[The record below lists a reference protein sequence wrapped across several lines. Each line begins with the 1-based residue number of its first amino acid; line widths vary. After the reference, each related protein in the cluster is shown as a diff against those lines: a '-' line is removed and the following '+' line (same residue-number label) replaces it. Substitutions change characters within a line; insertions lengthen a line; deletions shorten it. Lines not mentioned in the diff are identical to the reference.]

1 MPHNKNRLTKYSSNV
16 STGSLTG
23 LETDHTTRLPSTMA
37 TSTHNLPDE
46 TSPPSQKTNKKKRPR
61 KTRFSIFGAL
71 GQKGGSRRGG
81 PKKVSR
87 QRRESYP
94 EEEDGYRGGIIQDI
108 FKSTVVEEEEY
119 EQDDCNAIYEELC
132 CFRRA
137 KTVEEKAADTEL
149 FGRLGPPKNGEEEVG
164 EHVLTT
170 AERAE
175 VLNKG
180 TLVLARL
187 LALPFILAALI
198 AVDVY
203 KSYEVPDEEISD
215 NGGNVKGFERSHLPQ
230 SPIFFLPC
238 GIQFAFNV
246 LVVLASASGWSWA
259 YSHRDRRRLQL
270 ASYLVYILAVS
281 ITEFA
286 VFWPGFCDSSV
297 WGLIGW
303 IYSTSKASIR
313 RCRDMSFACIGI
325 YFFFNLLSLIWD
337 GDQYTKTKIAVS
349 PPGWAR
355 AMLILAW
362 MCVCHVVF
370 WLPESSS
377 RASQKLKH
385 KFSGDTAKLISAGEG
400 SKALLSRVLPKE
412 LIPRVRKLQ
421 DGQAIADEFDNVT
434 IIFAK
439 VIGLHEMFETLPTV
453 QVVGVIDRLFRQI
466 DNLISEK
473 HNKIEKIKTV
483 GDTYMAGAG
492 LPTPT
497 DTHAIDLTH
506 FAFALAE
513 EIMKFNDHYRL
524 GTEGRAE
531 KLDYKI
537 GISSGPIV
545 AGVIGRANPVYDL
558 WGDAANTASRMYSFG
573 KKHRIQTTQAT
584 IDLIKQDF
592 DYESRGIIWV
602 KGKGD
607 MEVFFVLGKIKLFL
621 LFYFFQKVL
630 NVYDTGGG

>member
-1 MPHNKNRLTKYSSNV
+1 
-16 STGSLTG
+16 
-23 LETDHTTRLPSTMA
+23 
-37 TSTHNLPDE
+37 
-46 TSPPSQKTNKKKRPR
+46 
-61 KTRFSIFGAL
+61 
-71 GQKGGSRRGG
+71 
-81 PKKVSR
+81 
-87 QRRESYP
+87 
-94 EEEDGYRGGIIQDI
+94 
-108 FKSTVVEEEEY
+108 
-119 EQDDCNAIYEELC
+119 
-132 CFRRA
+132 
-137 KTVEEKAADTEL
+137 
-149 FGRLGPPKNGEEEVG
+149 
-164 EHVLTT
+164 
-170 AERAE
+170 
-175 VLNKG
+175 
-180 TLVLARL
+180 
-187 LALPFILAALI
+187 
-198 AVDVY
+198 
-203 KSYEVPDEEISD
+203 
-215 NGGNVKGFERSHLPQ
+215 
-230 SPIFFLPC
+230 
-238 GIQFAFNV
+238 
-246 LVVLASASGWSWA
+246 
-259 YSHRDRRRLQL
+259 
-270 ASYLVYILAVS
+270 
-281 ITEFA
+281 
-286 VFWPGFCDSSV
+286 
-297 WGLIGW
+297 
-303 IYSTSKASIR
+303 
-313 RCRDMSFACIGI
+313 MSFACIGI